1 MVVIAVRKKVISN
14 ALHSDF
20 KSALCARYT
29 RNDHRSIRKCKQFG
43 TVQARSMLFYQYLKT
58 VMVKK
63 RHLAVY
69 SDPNNSSPTHKSR
82 VPARNV
88 TREIENGNE
97 TTCKMFSFCAGN
109 KTMCKYTCL

>member
-69 SDPNNSSPTHKSR
+69 SDPNKEKKTSARSILFLSRDRYFLLRTRKS
-82 VPARNV
+82 
-88 TREIENGNE
+88 I
-97 TTCKMFSFCAGN
+97 
-109 KTMCKYTCL
+109 